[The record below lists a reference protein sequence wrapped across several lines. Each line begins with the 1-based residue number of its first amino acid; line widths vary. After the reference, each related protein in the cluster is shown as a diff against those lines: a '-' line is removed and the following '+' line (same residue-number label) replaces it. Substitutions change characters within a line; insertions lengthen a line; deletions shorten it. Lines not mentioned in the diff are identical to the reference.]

1 MRYRASTL
9 AVVLLAAVAA
19 AQAPVSAGAADKG
32 LPAGRSL
39 HRLSLRDPLT
49 DHVNYL
55 LYVPPAYE
63 RGSESSW
70 PLILFLHGSE
80 QRGDDPRKLQDLAL
94 LAFAEK
100 NRDFPFITIIPQ
112 CPSNTRWPPRVVKSV
127 LDSVESMVRVDR
139 NRVYLTG
146 FSLGGYG
153 TWQTAAAY
161 PGTFAAIAP
170 LCGMSDLPDTARLTR
185 TPVWAFHGAQDVNVP
200 VTESLAM
207 VGALKKSGGN
217 VQLTVYPDL
226 AHDCWTMTYRDS
238 RLYLWFLDH
247 SLSDGARIAASSL
260 SSDSLLER

>member
-1 MRYRASTL
+1 MRYRLPAL
-9 AVVLLAAVAA
+9 LLAALVAVG
-19 AQAPVSAGAADKG
+19 APAADRG
-32 LPAGRSL
+32 LPAGRSV
-39 HRLSLRDPLT
+39 HRLSLHDPLT

-55 LYVPPAYE
+55 LYLPPDYA
-63 RGSESSW
+63 RGAVSQW

-80 QRGDDPRKLQDLAL
+80 QRGDDPRMLQDMAL

-100 NRDFPFITIIPQ
+100 NKDFPFITIIPQ
-112 CPSNTRWPPRVVKSV
+112 CPSNTHWPPRIVKRV

-161 PGTFAAIAP
+161 PHTFAAIAP
-170 LCGMSDLPDTARLTR
+170 LCGMSDLSDALRLSR
-185 TPVWAFHGAQDVNVP
+185 IPVWAFHGAEDVNVP
-200 VTESLAM
+200 VSESRVM
-207 VGALKKSGGN
+207 ISALRNSGGDAR
-217 VQLTVYPDL
+217 LTVYPGL

-247 SLSDGARIAASSL
+247 SLSDGPRIAASSL
-260 SSDSLLER
+260 SSDALLER